1 MQGNNTNMN
10 TQWLICLDIFFM
22 AQAHTS
28 DWLWDWGLY
37 GVSVVMDGMDTGW
50 MDFIIYTVAT
60 TTAQKHVLKMTHDK
74 IGGAGSGS
82 KRRRSGNGNGC
93 NKTLPAVFNS
103 HAR

>member
-1 MQGNNTNMN
+1 
-10 TQWLICLDIFFM
+10 
-22 AQAHTS
+22 
-28 DWLWDWGLY
+28 
-37 GVSVVMDGMDTGW
+37 

-60 TTAQKHVLKMTHDK
+60 TTAQKHVLKMKHDK
-74 IGGAGSGS
+74 IGGAGGGS